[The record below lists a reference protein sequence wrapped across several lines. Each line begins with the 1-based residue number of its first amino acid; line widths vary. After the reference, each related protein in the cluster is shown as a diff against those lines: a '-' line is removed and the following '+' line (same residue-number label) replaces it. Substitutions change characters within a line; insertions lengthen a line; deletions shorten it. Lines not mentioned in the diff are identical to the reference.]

1 MDLSWTEEQ
10 LGLRDAIVRFAQK
23 ELNKDM
29 VARDA
34 EGRFSRELWVKCAE
48 VGLQGMPLPEQYGG
62 QGADPLTTIMALEA
76 LGYGCSDNGLIF
88 AINAHMWS
96 AEMPLLRF
104 GTEEQKQRYLPGMC
118 DGTLIGVQGMTEPG
132 SGSDAFGMKT
142 TAESRGDSYVL
153 NGTKTFITNA
163 PVADVFVIFAST
175 DPKAGA
181 LGISAFL
188 VDTGTPGLE
197 VGKPF
202 SKMGLR
208 TSPMS
213 ELFFDDCVLPAERM
227 LGKRGNGMAIFNHSI
242 DWERGFILAAA
253 VGTMQRQ
260 LETAIEHARTREQ
273 FGQPIGK
280 FQAVSHRIVDMKMRL
295 EAARSFLYQVG
306 WAKVQAEGA
315 NTPTESALAK
325 LYISEAWVQSSLDT
339 LQILGGYGYMTE
351 TEVERDIRDA
361 LASRIYSGTSDIQ
374 RNIIAGR
381 LGL

>member
-29 VARDA
+29 IARDA

-132 SGSDAFGMKT
+132 SGSDAFGLKT

-227 LGKRGNGMAIFNHSI
+227 LGKSGNGMAIFNHSI

-260 LETAIEHARTREQ
+260 LETVIQHAKTREQ

-295 EAARSFLYQVG
+295 EAARSFLHQVG
-306 WAKVQAEGA
+306 WAKLQAEGA
-315 NTPTESALAK
+315 NTPIESALAK

>member
-1 MDLSWTEEQ
+1 
-10 LGLRDAIVRFAQK
+10 
-23 ELNKDM
+23 
-29 VARDA
+29 
-34 EGRFSRELWVKCAE
+34 
-48 VGLQGMPLPEQYGG
+48 
-62 QGADPLTTIMALEA
+62 MALEA

-132 SGSDAFGMKT
+132 SGSDAFGLKT

-175 DPKAGA
+175 DPKAGS

-227 LGKRGNGMAIFNHSI
+227 LGKSGNGMAIFNHSI

-260 LETAIEHARTREQ
+260 LETVIQHAKTREQ

-295 EAARSFLYQVG
+295 EAARSFLHQVG
-306 WAKVQAEGA
+306 WAKLQAEGA
-315 NTPTESALAK
+315 NTPIESALAK

>member
-10 LGLRDAIVRFAQK
+10 LGLRDAIVRFAQN

-29 VARDA
+29 IARDA

-132 SGSDAFGMKT
+132 SGSDAFGLKT
-142 TAESRGDSYVL
+142 MAESRGDSYVL

-227 LGKRGNGMAIFNHSI
+227 LGKSGNGMAIFNHSI
-242 DWERGFILAAA
+242 DWERGFILAPA

-260 LETAIEHARTREQ
+260 LETVIQHAKTREQ
-273 FGQPIGK
+273 FGHPIGK

-295 EAARSFLYQVG
+295 EAARSFLHQVG
-306 WAKVQAEGA
+306 WAKLQAEGA
-315 NTPTESALAK
+315 NTPIESALAK

>member
-188 VDTGTPGLE
+188 VDAGTPGLE

>member
-23 ELNKDM
+23 ELNKEM

-132 SGSDAFGMKT
+132 SGSDAFGLKT

-227 LGKRGNGMAIFNHSI
+227 LGKSGNGMAIFNHSI

-260 LETAIEHARTREQ
+260 LETVIQHAKTREQ

-295 EAARSFLYQVG
+295 EAARSFLHQVG
-306 WAKVQAEGA
+306 WAKLQAEGA
-315 NTPTESALAK
+315 NTPIESALAK